1 MTRRRTLAIDF
12 GMRRFGVAVSDPS
25 GAVALGLPTI
35 ERKNV
40 AADLA
45 AIGKLI
51 GEYDAE
57 EVVVGLPLGQ
67 SGAESAMSLRVRGFA
82 AKLAAHTGCTLRF
95 WDERH
100 STAEA
105 GRMLRSAAIGRV
117 KRQRAVDRVAA
128 TLILQN
134 YLDWR
139 AHEQSAAAT
148 SENTP

>member
-1 MTRRRTLAIDF
+1 MTRGRILAIDF
-12 GMRRFGVAVSDPS
+12 GMRRLGVAVSDPS

-35 ERKNV
+35 ERKNF
-40 AADLA
+40 AADIA
-45 AIGKLI
+45 EIRKLI
-51 GEYDAE
+51 GEYGAE
-57 EVVVGLPLGQ
+57 EVVLGLPLGQ
-67 SGAESAMSLRVRGFA
+67 SGAESAMSRRVREFA
-82 AKLAAHTGCTLRF
+82 AKLAARTGCSLQL

-105 GRMLRSAAIGRV
+105 GRMLRSAAIGRA

-139 AHEQSAAAT
+139 ACERASATKSGNMA
-148 SENTP
+148 

>member
-1 MTRRRTLAIDF
+1 MSCGRIFAIDF

-25 GAVALGLPTI
+25 GTVALGLPTI
-35 ERKNV
+35 ERQNI

-45 AIGKLI
+45 AIGRLI
-51 GEYDAE
+51 GEYGAE
-57 EVVVGLPLGQ
+57 EVVVGLPLGE
-67 SGAESAMSLRVRGFA
+67 SGAESAMSRRVREFA
-82 AKLAAHTGCTLRF
+82 SKLTGRTGCNLRL

-139 AHEQSAAAT
+139 VREQAPAAR
-148 SENTP
+148 SGNLP